1 MSWST
6 PKRPTT
12 CAPIC
17 RTACRAP
24 PGVQGLRDLRMR
36 QHGARAVADVSV
48 MVDPH
53 ITVTE
58 GHRIAEAARA
68 DALGQIDALEDLIIH
83 VEPAGHFDGFGATK
97 APLRGEIE
105 GLILT
110 LAQAHPMVAKVA
122 RVQLGY
128 FEDGLHIEVLAG
140 LHAHADHAATEAELT
155 DTLRQ
160 TLPELRALSLHRQA
174 GLHG

>member
-1 MSWST
+1 M
-6 PKRPTT
+6 PRP
-12 CAPIC
+12 
-17 RTACRAP
+17 
-24 PGVQGLRDLRMR
+24 
-36 QHGARAVADVSV
+36 
-48 MVDPH
+48 
-53 ITVTE
+53 
-58 GHRIAEAARA
+58 ARA

-140 LHAHADHAATEAELT
+140 LHAHAIMPQQ
-155 DTLRQ
+155 RQ
-160 TLPELRALSLHRQA
+160 S
-174 GLHG
+174 